1 MKKFLSVLLSVCL
14 VFTLCISS
22 FAADIRI
29 PSSVTDKIQTA
40 VDSLNPSSTKEEVT
54 AVAQEI
60 IAAIQETGAST
71 KTEII
76 QVADQLYEDGV
87 ITEDLYNEIYMIVQS
102 DSFDPADNQT
112 SNIMD
117 QITAIIEDSS
127 KTTEEKI
134 AAIAPILLSLP
145 ASEAQSIIDKL
156 YEQGVLDDEM
166 YNKISDVLNS
176 EITLPSI
183 GGGDV
188 PSIGGEDNGD
198 GSGLQGIIDTV
209 MGLLGL
215 GGGDNGGDDT
225 STTNSSNSS
234 NSSFEGGTAKT
245 GDYAIPAVAAVA
257 LAAGIALVL
266 TKKKK

>member
-22 FAADIRI
+22 FAADIKV
-29 PSSVTDKIQTA
+29 PASVTDKIQTA
-40 VDSLNPSSTKEEVT
+40 VDSLNPSSAKEEVT

-87 ITEDLYNEIYMIVQS
+87 ITEDLYNEIYFIVQS

-145 ASEAQSIIDKL
+145 ASQAQSIIDKL
-156 YEQGVLDDEM
+156 YEQGVLDDNM

-183 GGGDV
+183 GGDV
-188 PSIGGEDNGD
+188 PSIGGDN
-198 GSGLQGIIDTV
+198 SGAGGALQGIIDTV

-215 GGGDNGGDDT
+215 GGGDNGGDEPD
-225 STTNSSNSS
+225 TTNSSDSS
-234 NSSFEGGTAKT
+234 NSSFEGGNAKT

-257 LAAGIALVL
+257 LAAGVALVL

>member
-22 FAADIRI
+22 FAANIRV

-76 QVADQLYEDGV
+76 QVADQLYVDGV
-87 ITEDLYNEIYMIVQS
+87 ITEDLYNEIYLIVQS
-102 DSFDPADNQT
+102 DSFNPADNQT

-145 ASEAQSIIDKL
+145 ASQAQSILDKL
-156 YEQGVLDDEM
+156 YEQGILDDNM

-183 GGGDV
+183 GGDT
-188 PSIGGEDNGD
+188 PSIGGGD
-198 GSGLQGIIDTV
+198 GGNAIQGIIDTV

-215 GGGDNGGDDT
+215 GGGDNGGDDDTT
-225 STTNSSNSS
+225 STTSS

>member
-22 FAADIRI
+22 FAANIRV

-76 QVADQLYEDGV
+76 QVADQLYVDGV
-87 ITEDLYNEIYMIVQS
+87 ITEDLYNEIYLIVQS
-102 DSFDPADNQT
+102 DSFNPADNQT

-145 ASEAQSIIDKL
+145 ASQAQSILDKL
-156 YEQGVLDDEM
+156 YEQGVLDDNM

-183 GGGDV
+183 GGGDT
-188 PSIGGEDNGD
+188 PSIGGGD
-198 GSGLQGIIDTV
+198 GGSAIQGIIDTV

-215 GGGDNGGDDT
+215 GGGDNGGDSNDG
-225 STTNSSNSS
+225 NSDSGNNNS
-234 NSSFEGGTAKT
+234 SSFEGDNAKT

-257 LAAGIALVL
+257 LAAGVVLVL

>member
-22 FAADIRI
+22 FAANIRV

-76 QVADQLYEDGV
+76 QVADQLYVDGV
-87 ITEDLYNEIYMIVQS
+87 ITEDLYNEIYLIVQS
-102 DSFDPADNQT
+102 DSFNPADNQT

-145 ASEAQSIIDKL
+145 ASQAQSILDKL
-156 YEQGVLDDEM
+156 YEQGILDDNM

-183 GGGDV
+183 GGGDT
-188 PSIGGEDNGD
+188 PSIGGGD
-198 GSGLQGIIDTV
+198 GGSAIQGIIDTV

-215 GGGDNGGDDT
+215 GGGGNGGDDDTT
-225 STTNSSNSS
+225 STTSS